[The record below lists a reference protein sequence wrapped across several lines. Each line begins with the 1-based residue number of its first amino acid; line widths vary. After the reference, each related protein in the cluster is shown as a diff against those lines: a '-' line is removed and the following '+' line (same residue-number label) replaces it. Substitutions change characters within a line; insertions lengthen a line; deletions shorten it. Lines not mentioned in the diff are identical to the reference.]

1 MYYFKASSRPK
12 SLYWAKQQ
20 GEIFNPKT
28 SERDYGLGCLD
39 IQQDVYYKSMN
50 GQKLLDVVGSS
61 GGGTLFSTH
70 LKEYIEERNLTGLEF
85 HPVQL
90 ILKNGEK
97 VKYFLVRTNNECS
110 ELDSSSA
117 VLQKREDNPSI
128 SEYIGYTLDMKS
140 VSDNF
145 TRPTGTLRLLCDEN
159 TKNDLSD
166 KFTGFIFKNI
176 SELKI
181 IRKM

>member
-20 GEIFNPKT
+20 GEVFDPKT

-61 GGGTLFSTH
+61 GGGTLFSLR
-70 LKEYIEERNLTGLEF
+70 LKEYIEERKLTGLEF

-90 ILKNGEK
+90 ILKDGRNI
-97 VKYFLVRTNNECS
+97 KYFLVRTNNECS

-117 VLQKREDNPSI
+117 VLQKREDTPSI

-140 VSDNF
+140 VTANF
-145 TRPTGTLRLLCDEN
+145 TRPIRTLRLLCDEN
-159 TKNDLSD
+159 TKNDLNS
-166 KFTGFIFKNI
+166 KFTGFIFNNI
-176 SELKI
+176 SELKVI
-181 IRKM
+181 GKI